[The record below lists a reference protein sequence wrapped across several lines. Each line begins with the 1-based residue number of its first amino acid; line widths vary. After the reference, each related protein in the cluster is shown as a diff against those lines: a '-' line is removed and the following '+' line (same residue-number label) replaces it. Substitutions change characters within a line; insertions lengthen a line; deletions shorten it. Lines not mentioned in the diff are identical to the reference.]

1 MTEFILLLIIAFASI
16 VFLISLI
23 SHRLEGTLV
32 TAPMVFVAAGLLLSP
47 AGLDWIDPGPH
58 NSLLLII
65 AEIALVLTL
74 FTDASRINI
83 RALKKGAVLPARLL
97 IIGLPLTIAAGGL
110 IATGLFS
117 SITLAEA
124 ALIGVILA
132 PTDAGLGQAIVNSPR
147 IPVRIRQAL
156 NVESGLNDGGA
167 IPLFYFFLFMAASSV
182 LMLPEQSWVLNAVAL
197 IGVGIVVGL
206 VIGFLGG

>member
-1 MTEFILLLIIAFASI
+1 
-16 VFLISLI
+16 
-23 SHRLEGTLV
+23 
-32 TAPMVFVAAGLLLSP
+32 MVFVAAGLLLSP

-110 IATGLFS
+110 VAASLFS
-117 SITLAEA
+117 GITLAEA
-124 ALIGVILA
+124 ALVGAILA
-132 PTDAGLGQAIVNSPR
+132 PTDAGLGQAIVNSPL

-167 IPLFYFFLFMAASSV
+167 IPFFYFFLFMAASSV
-182 LMLPEQSWVLNAVAL
+182 LVLLRWIRWWDIHYTRA
-197 IGVGIVVGL
+197 
-206 VIGFLGG
+206 GFRGCAGAPP